1 MSLKVICGE
10 LTILTTHIM
19 KKFTLIF
26 NVVLTLAVVAL
37 FVLHFSSKSGKT
49 TTAGAVQEDVTAELS
64 ATFTAAWVN
73 VDTVLNSYDMY
84 FDMRKELEENSR
96 KLEAELNAKSRTFEK
111 EAMDFQDKVQK
122 GLVTRSEAQQL
133 QTSLANKEQDLYRLR
148 DEMRMQLAEE
158 EQVMLRKIQHSI
170 TEFLKEYNE
179 GKGYHIILSSTFGGP
194 LLYGHPALDITNDV
208 LKGLNAKYSAN
219 RPKENK

>member
-1 MSLKVICGE
+1 
-10 LTILTTHIM
+10 M

-26 NVVLTLAVVAL
+26 NIVLALAVVAL
-37 FVLHFSSKSGKT
+37 FVLHFTSKSGKSTVASNGKTET
-49 TTAGAVQEDVTAELS
+49 TTELS
-64 ATFTAAWVN
+64 ANFTAAWVN

-84 FDMRKELEENSR
+84 FDMRKELEVNSR

-133 QTSLANKEQDLYRLR
+133 QTTLANKEQELYRLR

-158 EQVMLRKIQHSI
+158 EQVKLRKIQNSI

-179 GKGYHIILSSTFGGP
+179 DKGYHIILSSTFGGP
-194 LLYGHPALDITNDV
+194 MLYGHPALDITNDV
-208 LKGLNAKYSAN
+208 VKGLNAKYSVN

>member
-1 MSLKVICGE
+1 
-10 LTILTTHIM
+10 M

-26 NVVLTLAVVAL
+26 NIVLALAVVAL
-37 FVLHFSSKSGKT
+37 FVLHFTSKSGKST
-49 TTAGAVQEDVTAELS
+49 VASNGKTETSTELS
-64 ATFTAAWVN
+64 ANFTAAWVN

-84 FDMRKELEENSR
+84 FDMRKELEVNSR

-133 QTSLANKEQDLYRLR
+133 QTTLANKEQELYRLR

-158 EQVMLRKIQHSI
+158 EQVKLRKIQNSI

-179 GKGYHIILSSTFGGP
+179 DKGYHIILSSTFGGP
-194 LLYGHPALDITNDV
+194 MLYGHPALDITNDV
-208 LKGLNAKYSAN
+208 VKGLNTKYSVN

>member
-1 MSLKVICGE
+1 
-10 LTILTTHIM
+10 M

-26 NVVLTLAVVAL
+26 NIVLALAVVAL
-37 FVLHFSSKSGKT
+37 FVLHFTSKSGKST
-49 TTAGAVQEDVTAELS
+49 VASNGKTETNTELS
-64 ATFTAAWVN
+64 ANFTAAWVN

-84 FDMRKELEENSR
+84 FDMRKELEVNSR

-133 QTSLANKEQDLYRLR
+133 QTTLANKEQELYRLR

-158 EQVMLRKIQHSI
+158 EQVKLRKIQNSI

-179 GKGYHIILSSTFGGP
+179 DKGYHIILSSTFGGP
-194 LLYGHPALDITNDV
+194 MLYGHPALDITNDV
-208 LKGLNAKYSAN
+208 VKGLNEKYSVN
-219 RPKENK
+219 RPKDNK

>member
-1 MSLKVICGE
+1 
-10 LTILTTHIM
+10 M

-26 NVVLTLAVVAL
+26 NIVLALAVVAL
-37 FVLHFSSKSGKT
+37 FVLHFTSKSGKS
-49 TTAGAVQEDVTAELS
+49 AVASNGKTETSTELS
-64 ATFTAAWVN
+64 ANFTAAWVN

-84 FDMRKELEENSR
+84 FDMRKELEVNSR

-133 QTSLANKEQDLYRLR
+133 QTTLANKEQELYRLR

-158 EQVMLRKIQHSI
+158 EQVKLRKIQNSI

-179 GKGYHIILSSTFGGP
+179 NKGYHIILSSTFGGP
-194 LLYGHPALDITNDV
+194 MLYGHPALDITNDV
-208 LKGLNAKYSAN
+208 VKGLNEKYSVN

>member
-1 MSLKVICGE
+1 
-10 LTILTTHIM
+10 M

-26 NVVLTLAVVAL
+26 NIVLALAVVVL
-37 FVLHFSSKSGKT
+37 FVLHFASKSGKSTATSNGKAET
-49 TTAGAVQEDVTAELS
+49 TTELS
-64 ATFTAAWVN
+64 ANFTAAWVN
-73 VDTVLNSYDMY
+73 VDTVLNTYDMY
-84 FDMRKELEENSR
+84 FDMRKELEVNSR

-133 QTSLANKEQDLYRLR
+133 QATLANKEQELYRLR

-158 EQVMLRKIQHSI
+158 EQVKLRKIQNSI

-179 GKGYHIILSSTFGGP
+179 DKGYHIILSSTFGGP
-194 LLYGHPALDITNDV
+194 LLYGHPSLDITADV
-208 LKGLNAKYSAN
+208 VKGLNAKYSVN

>member
-1 MSLKVICGE
+1 
-10 LTILTTHIM
+10 M

-26 NVVLTLAVVAL
+26 NIVLALAVVAL
-37 FVLHFSSKSGKT
+37 FVLHFTSKSGKST
-49 TTAGAVQEDVTAELS
+49 IASNGKTETSTELS
-64 ATFTAAWVN
+64 ANFTAAWVN

-84 FDMRKELEENSR
+84 FDMRKELEVNSR

-133 QTSLANKEQDLYRLR
+133 QTTLANKEQELYRLR

-158 EQVMLRKIQHSI
+158 EQVKLRKIQNSI

-179 GKGYHIILSSTFGGP
+179 NKGYHIILSSTFGGP
-194 LLYGHPALDITNDV
+194 MLYGHPALDITNEV
-208 LKGLNAKYSAN
+208 VKGLNEKYAVN

>member
-1 MSLKVICGE
+1 
-10 LTILTTHIM
+10 M

-26 NVVLTLAVVAL
+26 NIVLALAVVAL
-37 FVLHFSSKSGKT
+37 FVLHFTSKSGKST
-49 TTAGAVQEDVTAELS
+49 VASNGKTETSTELS
-64 ATFTAAWVN
+64 ANFTAAWVN

-84 FDMRKELEENSR
+84 FDMRKELEVNSR

-133 QTSLANKEQDLYRLR
+133 QTTLANKEQELYRLR

-158 EQVMLRKIQHSI
+158 EQVKLRKIQNSI

-179 GKGYHIILSSTFGGP
+179 DKGYHIILSSTFGGP
-194 LLYGHPALDITNDV
+194 MLYGHPALDITNDV
-208 LKGLNAKYSAN
+208 VKGLNAKYSVN

>member
-1 MSLKVICGE
+1 
-10 LTILTTHIM
+10 M

-26 NVVLTLAVVAL
+26 NIVLALAVVAL
-37 FVLHFSSKSGKT
+37 FVLHFTSKSKKSVATNNGKAEVST
-49 TTAGAVQEDVTAELS
+49 ELS
-64 ATFTAAWVN
+64 ASFTAAWVN
-73 VDTVLNSYDMY
+73 VDTVLNNYDMY
-84 FDMRKELEENSR
+84 FDMRKELEANSR

-133 QTSLANKEQDLYRLR
+133 QTTLANKEQELYRLR

-158 EQVMLRKIQHSI
+158 EQVKLRKIQNSI

-179 GKGYHIILSSTFGGP
+179 DKGYHIILSSTFGGP
-194 LLYGHPALDITNDV
+194 MLYGHPALDITNDV
-208 LKGLNAKYSAN
+208 VKGLNEKYSVN

>member
-1 MSLKVICGE
+1 
-10 LTILTTHIM
+10 M

-26 NVVLTLAVVAL
+26 NIVLALAVVAL
-37 FVLHFSSKSGKT
+37 FVLHFTSKSGKS
-49 TTAGAVQEDVTAELS
+49 AVASNGKTETSTELS
-64 ATFTAAWVN
+64 ANFTAAWVN

-84 FDMRKELEENSR
+84 FDMRKELEVNSR

-133 QTSLANKEQDLYRLR
+133 QTTLANKEQELYRLR

-158 EQVMLRKIQHSI
+158 EQVKLRKIQNSI

-179 GKGYHIILSSTFGGP
+179 DKGYHIILSSTFGGP
-194 LLYGHPALDITNDV
+194 MLYGHPALDITNDV
-208 LKGLNAKYSAN
+208 VKGLNEKYSVN

>member
-1 MSLKVICGE
+1 
-10 LTILTTHIM
+10 M

-26 NVVLTLAVVAL
+26 NIVLALAVVAL
-37 FVLHFSSKSGKT
+37 FVLHFTSKSGKST
-49 TTAGAVQEDVTAELS
+49 VASNGKTETSTELS
-64 ATFTAAWVN
+64 ANFTAAWVN

-84 FDMRKELEENSR
+84 FDMRKELEVNSR

-133 QTSLANKEQDLYRLR
+133 QTTLANKEQELYRLR

-158 EQVMLRKIQHSI
+158 EQVKLRKIQNSI

-179 GKGYHIILSSTFGGP
+179 NKGYHIILSSTFGGP
-194 LLYGHPALDITNDV
+194 MLYGHPALDITNEV
-208 LKGLNAKYSAN
+208 VKGLNEKYSVN

>member
-1 MSLKVICGE
+1 
-10 LTILTTHIM
+10 M

-26 NVVLTLAVVAL
+26 NIVLALAVVAL
-37 FVLHFSSKSGKT
+37 FVLHFTSKSGKST
-49 TTAGAVQEDVTAELS
+49 VASNGKTETSTELS
-64 ATFTAAWVN
+64 ANFTAAWVN

-84 FDMRKELEENSR
+84 FDMRKELEVNSR

-133 QTSLANKEQDLYRLR
+133 QTTLANKEQELYRLR

-158 EQVMLRKIQHSI
+158 EQVKLRKIQNSI

-179 GKGYHIILSSTFGGP
+179 DKGYHIILSSTFGGP
-194 LLYGHPALDITNDV
+194 MLYGHPALDITNDV
-208 LKGLNAKYSAN
+208 VKGLNEKYSVN

>member
-1 MSLKVICGE
+1 
-10 LTILTTHIM
+10 M

-26 NVVLTLAVVAL
+26 NIVLALAVVAL
-37 FVLHFSSKSGKT
+37 FVLHFTSKSGKST
-49 TTAGAVQEDVTAELS
+49 VASNGKTETSTELS
-64 ATFTAAWVN
+64 ANFTAAWVN

-84 FDMRKELEENSR
+84 FDMRKELEVNSR

-133 QTSLANKEQDLYRLR
+133 QTTLANKEQELYRLR
-148 DEMRMQLAEE
+148 EEMRMQLAEE
-158 EQVMLRKIQHSI
+158 EQVKLRKIQNSI

-179 GKGYHIILSSTFGGP
+179 DKGYHIILSSTFGGP
-194 LLYGHPALDITNDV
+194 MLYGHPALDITNDV
-208 LKGLNAKYSAN
+208 VKGLNTKYSVN

>member
-1 MSLKVICGE
+1 
-10 LTILTTHIM
+10 M

-26 NVVLTLAVVAL
+26 NIVLALAVVAL
-37 FVLHFSSKSGKT
+37 FVLHFTSKSGKST
-49 TTAGAVQEDVTAELS
+49 VASNGKTETSTELS
-64 ATFTAAWVN
+64 ANFTAAWVN

-84 FDMRKELEENSR
+84 FDMRKELEVNSR

-133 QTSLANKEQDLYRLR
+133 QTTLANKEQELYRLR

-158 EQVMLRKIQHSI
+158 EQVKLRKIQNSI

-179 GKGYHIILSSTFGGP
+179 NKGYHIILSSTFGGP
-194 LLYGHPALDITNDV
+194 MLYGHPALDITNDV
-208 LKGLNAKYSAN
+208 VKGLNEKYSVN

>member
-1 MSLKVICGE
+1 
-10 LTILTTHIM
+10 M

-26 NVVLTLAVVAL
+26 NIVLALAVVVL
-37 FVLHFSSKSGKT
+37 FVLHFTSKTAKSPITGNGQT
-49 TTAGAVQEDVTAELS
+49 TSTAALS
-64 ATFTAAWVN
+64 ANFTAAWVN
-73 VDTVLNSYDMY
+73 VDTVLNGYDMY
-84 FDMRKELEENSR
+84 FDMRKELEANSR

-133 QTSLANKEQDLYRLR
+133 QTTLANKEQELYRLR

-158 EQVMLRKIQHSI
+158 EQVKLRKIQNSI

-179 GKGYHIILSSTFGGP
+179 DKGYHIILSSTFGGP
-194 LLYGHPALDITNDV
+194 MLYGHPALDITNDV
-208 LKGLNAKYSAN
+208 VKGLNAKYSVN

>member
-1 MSLKVICGE
+1 
-10 LTILTTHIM
+10 M

-26 NVVLTLAVVAL
+26 NIVLALAVVAL
-37 FVLHFSSKSGKT
+37 FVLHFTSKSGKNSVASNGKT
-49 TTAGAVQEDVTAELS
+49 ETSTELS
-64 ATFTAAWVN
+64 ANFTAAWVN

-84 FDMRKELEENSR
+84 FDMRKELEVNSR

-133 QTSLANKEQDLYRLR
+133 QTTLANKEQELYRLR

-158 EQVMLRKIQHSI
+158 EQVKLRKIQNSI
-170 TEFLKEYNE
+170 TEFLKEFNE
-179 GKGYHIILSSTFGGP
+179 DKGYHIILSSTFGGP
-194 LLYGHPALDITNDV
+194 MLYGHPALDITNDV
-208 LKGLNAKYSAN
+208 IKGLNAKYSVN